1 MLAISYMGTKR
12 PLAPLVAELATDCQS
27 GACLDL
33 FSGMCAV
40 GQQLSPKRHIW
51 SNDLQSFASLV
62 AKCQFCSIDDAPDPR
77 SVEILIGDAFRQ
89 HMFFL
94 EAECASE
101 LLVERESIEK
111 IGRAHV

>member
-12 PLAPLVAELATDCQS
+12 PLAPLVAELAADCRN

-40 GQQLSPKRHIW
+40 GQQISPKRQIW

-62 AKCQFCSIDDAPDPR
+62 AKCQFCSIGDVPDSR
-77 SVEILIGDAFRQ
+77 LVELLLGDAFRQ
-89 HMFFL
+89 HML
-94 EAECASE
+94 YLQAEYSSDPS
-101 LLVERESIEK
+101 LSTTY
-111 IGRAHV
+111 